1 MRFLN
6 QVTAKYSTIKVTH
19 DDNEM
24 KVELPGYGKA
34 YGEFHDIQDEDDA
47 MTMPPL
53 GLDAYGDK
61 EGRRIFQKI
70 EDISYI
76 FYLHGMEVNPESR
89 AKGYGKMLLDRVE
102 DEAKKAGVDAVMAN
116 ASPMGSQQVPFV
128 VLQKFY
134 TDNGYEFL
142 TIYKS
147 RNGLIY
153 KRMKK

>member
-70 EDISYI
+70 EDIS
-76 FYLHGMEVNPESR
+76 N
-89 AKGYGKMLLDRVE
+89 
-102 DEAKKAGVDAVMAN
+102 
-116 ASPMGSQQVPFV
+116 
-128 VLQKFY
+128 KF
-134 TDNGYEFL
+134 
-142 TIYKS
+142 
-147 RNGLIY
+147 
-153 KRMKK
+153 